1 MGSLSLG
8 IHPLFFL
15 FGVYY
20 AFTGRIFLFIIYTI
34 TAIVHELGHSI
45 VASRCGYKLNKIVLM
60 PFGAVV
66 SGEIEGLNNAD
77 ELKIAFAGPLV
88 SLIVAIIFTAT
99 WWIYPESY
107 AFTDVLAFANFST
120 ALVNLLPAYPLDGGR
135 ILFSLLS
142 QAKNSRF
149 ATRVCKLLGIILGII
164 LLGLFIVSIFSE
176 INISILFFSAFI
188 FVGALSKRANA
199 KYVKAYLTVTE
210 NALKKAMPVKIQA
223 VSSKIS
229 VKKLLSII
237 DDRFINEVIVY
248 KNGKKYVTLYQENIN
263 DIVQKANLYQE
274 LEEII

>member
-45 VASRCGYKLNKIVLM
+45 VASRCGYRLNKIVLM

-66 SGEIEGLNNAD
+66 SGEIEGLNNVD

-99 WWIYPESY
+99 WWLYPESY

-149 ATRVCKLLGIILGII
+149 ATKVCKLLGVILGII
-164 LLGLFIVSIFSE
+164 LLGLFIVSLFSE

-188 FVGALSKRANA
+188 LVGALSKRSNA
-199 KYVKAYLTVTE
+199 KYVKSYLMVTE

-263 DIVQKANLYQE
+263 DIVQSANLYQE
-274 LEEII
+274 LQEII